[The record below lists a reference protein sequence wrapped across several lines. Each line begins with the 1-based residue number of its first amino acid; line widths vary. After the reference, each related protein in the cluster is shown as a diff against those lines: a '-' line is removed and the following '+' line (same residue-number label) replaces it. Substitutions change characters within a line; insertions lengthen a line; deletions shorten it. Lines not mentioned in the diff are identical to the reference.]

1 MDFDLWAQ
9 LPSVL
14 PEIGLTALAI
24 VVLFADCYGSQ
35 ATRRSVVYI
44 AALAMALLALVPLVW
59 LPDPALYET
68 GALLWGGMV
77 NYDPLAQIF
86 KVMLLLAGALTCL
99 LAVGAKGVGDK
110 GEFYLI
116 VIIATLGGMM
126 MASASDLILVF
137 VALETLSI
145 PLYMLASFRRGDQR
159 SAESGMKYFLY
170 GAFASAIMLF
180 GFSLLYGFAGTTNLA
195 GIADAMNS
203 GLDNGLV
210 AVMAALVMVVVG
222 FGFKISAVP
231 FHFWTPDVYEG
242 APTPVTAFVS
252 VSSKAASFALL
263 VRFMTA
269 VFPAE
274 LVIGGVVIQDFWVN
288 LLIVV
293 SIISMSL
300 GNIVALRQTNIKR
313 LLAYSSIAQAGYTLI
328 GVVALQGGEAGLA
341 VASVSFYMFMYIF
354 TNLLVFGGAISVCGQ
369 DGQRGNQRSGGLESA
384 QPLAGAFHD
393 DWIAVAGRHP
403 ADGWILR
410 QVLPVSSRCQRQPG
424 RAGADCRDQRHHRAL
439 LLSGRHQGDVC
450 GCRRG
455 RRCADWHTESL
466 RLVAGHH
473 GAGGNFA
480 RHDRRYAHLQLGDF
494 GRGWFVSRCRQRQA
508 IVINFTELARRG
520 KVDE

>member
-1 MDFDLWAQ
+1 MEFDLWAQ

-35 ATRRSVVYI
+35 ATRRNVVYI
-44 AALAMALLALVPLVW
+44 SAVAMALLALVPLIW
-59 LPDPALYET
+59 LPDPALYEN

-86 KVMLLLAGALTCL
+86 KVMLLLGGAVTCVLAAGD
-99 LAVGAKGVGDK
+99 KGVGDK

-126 MASASDLILVF
+126 MSSASDLILVF

-180 GFSLLYGFAGTTNLA
+180 GFSLLYGFTGTTNLA
-195 GIADAMNS
+195 AIADAMNS
-203 GLDNGLV
+203 LGDGLV

-222 FGFKISAVP
+222 FGFKIGAVP

-263 VRFMTA
+263 LRFMTA
-269 VFPAE
+269 VFPAD
-274 LVIGGVVIQDFWVN
+274 LVIAGVVIQDFWIN
-288 LLIVV
+288 LLVVV

-328 GVVALQGGEAGLA
+328 GVAALQGADAGLA

-354 TNLLVFGGAISVCGQ
+354 TNLLVFGGAILFIAKTDTEEIS
-369 DGQRGNQRSGGLESA
+369 D
-384 QPLAGAFHD
+384 LAGLNRRSPWLALFMTIGLLSLGGIPPTAGFFGKFFLFQAAVNANLVGLAL
-393 DWIAVAGRHP
+393 IAVTNAIIALYYYLVVIKVMYVDVGPDDDVAIGIPRVYGWSLGITALVVILLGTIAVTPIYNWAILGAAG
-403 ADGWILR
+403 L
-410 QVLPVSSRCQRQPG
+410 
-424 RAGADCRDQRHHRAL
+424 
-439 LLSGRHQGDVC
+439 
-450 GCRRG
+450 
-455 RRCADWHTESL
+455 
-466 RLVAGHH
+466 
-473 GAGGNFA
+473 
-480 RHDRRYAHLQLGDF
+480 
-494 GRGWFVSRCRQRQA
+494 
-508 IVINFTELARRG
+508 
-520 KVDE
+520 

>member
-1 MDFDLWAQ
+1 MEFDLWAQ

-24 VVLFADCYGSQ
+24 VVLFADCYGSLQ
-35 ATRRSVVYI
+35 TRRNVVTI
-44 AALAMALLALVPLVW
+44 SAVSMALLALVPLIW
-59 LPDPALYET
+59 LPDPALYEN

-86 KVMLLLAGALTCL
+86 KVMLLLGGALTCL
-99 LAVGAKGVGDK
+99 LAAGDKGVGDK

-126 MASASDLILVF
+126 MSSAADLILVF

-195 GIADAMNS
+195 GIAAAMNS
-203 GLDNGLV
+203 LSDGLV
-210 AVMAALVMVVVG
+210 AVMAALVMVIVG

-263 VRFMTA
+263 LRFMTA

-274 LVIGGVVIQDFWVN
+274 LVIGEVVIQDFWVN
-288 LLIVV
+288 LLVVV
-293 SIISMSL
+293 SIVSMSL

-328 GVVALQGGEAGLA
+328 GVVALQSAEPGLA

-354 TNLLVFGGAISVCGQ
+354 TNLLVFGGAILFIAKTGSEEIS
-369 DGQRGNQRSGGLESA
+369 D
-384 QPLAGAFHD
+384 LAGLNRRSPWLALFMTIGLLSLGGIPPTAGFFGKFFLFQAAVNANLIGLAL
-393 DWIAVAGRHP
+393 IAVTNAII
-403 ADGWILR
+403 ALYYYLVVIKVMYVD
-410 QVLPVSSRCQRQPG
+410 V
-424 RAGADCRDQRHHRAL
+424 GADDDVPIGIPKVYAWSLGITAL
-439 LLSGRHQGDVC
+439 VVILLGTIAVTPIYNWATLG
-450 GCRRG
+450 
-455 RRCADWHTESL
+455 A
-466 RLVAGHH
+466 AG
-473 GAGGNFA
+473 
-480 RHDRRYAHLQLGDF
+480 L
-494 GRGWFVSRCRQRQA
+494 
-508 IVINFTELARRG
+508 
-520 KVDE
+520 

>member
-1 MDFDLWAQ
+1 MAFDLWAQ

-44 AALAMALLALVPLVW
+44 SAVAMALLALVPLVW
-59 LPDPALYET
+59 TPDPLLYEN
-68 GALLWGGMV
+68 GALLWGGMI

-86 KVMLLLAGALTCL
+86 KVMLLLGGAVTCVLAAGD
-99 LAVGAKGVGDK
+99 KGVGDK

-116 VIIATLGGMM
+116 VIVATLGGMM

-145 PLYMLASFRRGDQR
+145 PLYMLACFRRGDTR

-180 GFSLLYGFAGTTNLA
+180 GFSLLYGFTGSTNLA
-195 GIADAMNS
+195 AIADSLTGMED
-203 GLDNGLV
+203 GLI

-263 VRFMTA
+263 LRFFMA
-269 VFPAE
+269 VFPAD

-288 LLIVV
+288 LMVVV
-293 SIISMSL
+293 SIVSMSL
-300 GNIVALRQTNIKR
+300 GNIVALRQSNLKR

-328 GVVALQGGEAGLA
+328 GVAALQGADAGLA
-341 VASVSFYMFMYIF
+341 VASVSYYMFMYIF
-354 TNLLVFGGAISVCGQ
+354 TNLLVFGGAILFIAKTDTEEIS
-369 DGQRGNQRSGGLESA
+369 D
-384 QPLAGAFHD
+384 LAGLNRRSPWLALFMTIGLLSLGGIPPTAGFFGKFFLFQAAVNANLVGLAL
-393 DWIAVAGRHP
+393 IAVTNAIIALYYYLVVIKVMYVDVGPDDDVAIGIPRVYGWSLGITALAVILLGTIAVTPVFDWARMGAAG
-403 ADGWILR
+403 L
-410 QVLPVSSRCQRQPG
+410 
-424 RAGADCRDQRHHRAL
+424 
-439 LLSGRHQGDVC
+439 
-450 GCRRG
+450 
-455 RRCADWHTESL
+455 
-466 RLVAGHH
+466 
-473 GAGGNFA
+473 
-480 RHDRRYAHLQLGDF
+480 
-494 GRGWFVSRCRQRQA
+494 
-508 IVINFTELARRG
+508 
-520 KVDE
+520 

>member
-1 MDFDLWAQ
+1 MEFDLWAQ

-24 VVLFADCYGSQ
+24 AVLFADCYGSRT
-35 ATRRSVVYI
+35 TRRNVVYI
-44 AALAMALLALVPLVW
+44 SAVAMALLALVPLIW
-59 LPDPALYET
+59 LPDPALYEN

-86 KVMLLLAGALTCL
+86 KVMLLLGGAVTCL
-99 LAVGAKGVGDK
+99 LAAGDKGVGDK

-126 MASASDLILVF
+126 MSSASDLILVF

-180 GFSLLYGFAGTTNLA
+180 GFSLLYGFTGTTNLA
-195 GIADAMNS
+195 AIADALNS
-203 GLDNGLV
+203 LGDGLV

-222 FGFKISAVP
+222 FGFKIGAVP

-263 VRFMTA
+263 LRFMTA
-269 VFPAE
+269 VFPAD
-274 LVIGGVVIQDFWVN
+274 LVIAGVIIQDFWIN
-288 LLIVV
+288 LLVVV

-328 GVVALQGGEAGLA
+328 GVAALQGADAGLA

-354 TNLLVFGGAISVCGQ
+354 TNLLVFGGAILFIAKTDTEEIG
-369 DGQRGNQRSGGLESA
+369 D
-384 QPLAGAFHD
+384 LAGLNRRSPWLALFMTIGLLSLGGIPPTAGFFGKFFLFQAAVNANLIGLAL
-393 DWIAVAGRHP
+393 IAVTNAIIALYYYLVVIKVMYVDVGPDDDVAIGIPRVYGWSLGITALVVILLGTIAVTPIYNWAILGAAG
-403 ADGWILR
+403 L
-410 QVLPVSSRCQRQPG
+410 
-424 RAGADCRDQRHHRAL
+424 
-439 LLSGRHQGDVC
+439 
-450 GCRRG
+450 
-455 RRCADWHTESL
+455 
-466 RLVAGHH
+466 
-473 GAGGNFA
+473 
-480 RHDRRYAHLQLGDF
+480 
-494 GRGWFVSRCRQRQA
+494 
-508 IVINFTELARRG
+508 
-520 KVDE
+520 

>member
-59 LPDPALYET
+59 LPDPALYEN

-99 LAVGAKGVGDK
+99 LAVSAKGVGDK

-354 TNLLVFGGAISVCGQ
+354 TNLLVFGGAILFVAKTGSEEIS
-369 DGQRGNQRSGGLESA
+369 D
-384 QPLAGAFHD
+384 LAGLNRRSPWLALFMTIGLLSLGGIPPTAGFFGKFFLFQAAVNANLVGLAL
-393 DWIAVAGRHP
+393 IAVTNAIIALYYYLVVIKVMYVDVGEDDDVLIGIPRVYAWSLGITALAVILLGTIAVTPIYNWATLGAAG
-403 ADGWILR
+403 L
-410 QVLPVSSRCQRQPG
+410 
-424 RAGADCRDQRHHRAL
+424 
-439 LLSGRHQGDVC
+439 
-450 GCRRG
+450 
-455 RRCADWHTESL
+455 
-466 RLVAGHH
+466 
-473 GAGGNFA
+473 
-480 RHDRRYAHLQLGDF
+480 
-494 GRGWFVSRCRQRQA
+494 
-508 IVINFTELARRG
+508 
-520 KVDE
+520 

>member
-1 MDFDLWAQ
+1 MEFDLWAQ

-35 ATRRSVVYI
+35 ATRRNVVYI
-44 AALAMALLALVPLVW
+44 SAVAMALLALVPLIW
-59 LPDPALYET
+59 LPDPALYENGT
-68 GALLWGGMV
+68 LLWGGMV

-86 KVMLLLAGALTCL
+86 KVMLLLGGAVTCVLAAGD
-99 LAVGAKGVGDK
+99 KGVGDK

-126 MASASDLILVF
+126 MSSASDLILVF

-180 GFSLLYGFAGTTNLA
+180 GFSLLYGFTGTTNLA
-195 GIADAMNS
+195 AIADAMNS
-203 GLDNGLV
+203 LGDGLV

-222 FGFKISAVP
+222 FGFKIGAVP

-263 VRFMTA
+263 LRFMTA
-269 VFPAE
+269 VFPAD
-274 LVIGGVVIQDFWVN
+274 LVIAGVVIQDFWIN
-288 LLIVV
+288 LLVVV

-328 GVVALQGGEAGLA
+328 GVAALQGADAGLA

-354 TNLLVFGGAISVCGQ
+354 TNLLVFGGAILFIAKTDSEEIS
-369 DGQRGNQRSGGLESA
+369 D
-384 QPLAGAFHD
+384 LAGLNRRSPWLALFMTIGLLSLGGIPPTAGFFGKFFLFQAAVNANLVGLAL
-393 DWIAVAGRHP
+393 IAVTNAIIALYYYLVVIKVMYVDVGPDDDVAIGIPRVYGWSLGITALVVILLGTIAVTPIYNWAILGAAG
-403 ADGWILR
+403 L
-410 QVLPVSSRCQRQPG
+410 
-424 RAGADCRDQRHHRAL
+424 
-439 LLSGRHQGDVC
+439 
-450 GCRRG
+450 
-455 RRCADWHTESL
+455 
-466 RLVAGHH
+466 
-473 GAGGNFA
+473 
-480 RHDRRYAHLQLGDF
+480 
-494 GRGWFVSRCRQRQA
+494 
-508 IVINFTELARRG
+508 
-520 KVDE
+520 